1 MAVDVVSHVL
11 ENTPLGDGYFLTEIE
26 APAIARSCVPG
37 QFVMAGSCDP
47 SELLLRR
54 PFSVCLRGRE
64 SDAGPGSIALLYRVI
79 GRGTAFLSKLRPGE
93 AAAVLGPLGRGFSRP
108 EPGRTPVIVAGGVGI
123 AAFPFL
129 AETLI
134 ADGRPP
140 VLLYGARSARDF
152 PLLDWFRDRLETVT
166 LTTDDGSAGERAL
179 VTGPLERLL
188 AETREQVR
196 LYVCGPNPM
205 MKAVASLA
213 ARFDTPCEVA
223 LETPMAC
230 GYGVCVGCVV
240 EVHDFQG
247 AYGRYRRVC
256 VDGPV
261 FDAAQVRWD
270 APVGPA

>member
-1 MAVDVVSHVL
+1 MTVDVVSHVL
-11 ENTPLGDGYFLTEIE
+11 ENTPLGDGYFLTELE
-26 APAIARSCVPG
+26 APAIARTSVPG

-54 PFSVCLRGRE
+54 PFSVCLRGRSGE
-64 SDAGPGSIALLYRVI
+64 GGHGSISLLYRVI
-79 GRGTAFLSKLRPGE
+79 GRGTAFLSKLRAGE
-93 AAAVLGPLGRGFSRP
+93 EAAVLGPLGRGFSPP
-108 EPGRTPVIVAGGVGI
+108 EPDRTPVIVAGGVGI

-129 AETLI
+129 AEILI
-134 ADGRPP
+134 AHARPP
-140 VLLYGARSARDF
+140 ALLYGARSARDF
-152 PLLDWFRDRLETVT
+152 PMLEWFQERLNKVT
-166 LTTDDGSAGERAL
+166 ITTDDGSAGERAL
-179 VTGPLERLL
+179 VTAPLERLL
-188 AETREQVR
+188 EAGAERVR

-205 MKAVASLA
+205 MKAVAAIA
-213 ARFDTPCEVA
+213 ARFGAPCEVA

-240 EVHDFQG
+240 EVHDFEG